1 MPPLLLSSKCR
12 NSEKRKE
19 KSRKAAR
26 ERRSQESKIF
36 DQIEDI
42 LPVSSKTLEH
52 LDKASLVRL
61 AINYL
66 KIRSVIEPLKGMQRE
81 VFLLPHC
88 FSCNFFL
95 RNELIS
101 ILFLVLVY
109 TTTTTTTT
117 ASVQLQ
123 NSRTPLMRLNA
134 QQSTP

>member
-1 MPPLLLSSKCR
+1 MHPPPPPLPSSNCR

-52 LDKASLVRL
+52 LDKASLVRV

-66 KIRSVIEPLKGMQRE
+66 KIRSVVDPLKGMRGE
-81 VFLLPHC
+81 VLPLTPFPSSSLHC
-88 FSCNFFL
+88 LCN
-95 RNELIS
+95 
-101 ILFLVLVY
+101 LVR
-109 TTTTTTTT
+109 
-117 ASVQLQ
+117 SK
-123 NSRTPLMRLNA
+123 
-134 QQSTP
+134 

>member
-1 MPPLLLSSKCR
+1 MLLTMHPPPPFPPPLPSSNCR

-52 LDKASLVRL
+52 LDKASLVRV

-66 KIRSVIEPLKGMQRE
+66 KIRSVVDPLKGMRGE
-81 VFLLPHC
+81 VLSL
-88 FSCNFFL
+88 
-95 RNELIS
+95 
-101 ILFLVLVY
+101 
-109 TTTTTTTT
+109 
-117 ASVQLQ
+117 ASSSLHF
-123 NSRTPLMRLNA
+123 M
-134 QQSTP
+134 